1 MAGEGGGDVTLPPL
15 DSARSLGEESRT
27 FRASIGFSWRLSWK
41 CISGYLRHFNKKKNN
56 KKTESSSETEGLSD
70 FDRVSSFSVSRFHF
84 KKSVQVVKPDRQQWL
99 LSRSRTK
106 CVIDSRP
113 HIKTICG
120 PETLLCFQRWR
131 LAHASTQLH
140 ISVNLLPPNRR
151 SLPSFWCRRS

>member
-1 MAGEGGGDVTLPPL
+1 MLTSPLGRSGTRPACTLAWRGKEGETSHSPHWTVHGAWERKAGHLEQASGFLGGYPESAYRVTYDIL
-15 DSARSLGEESRT
+15 T
-27 FRASIGFSWRLSWK
+27 
-41 CISGYLRHFNKKKNN
+41 KKNN

-120 PETLLCFQRWR
+120 PETLLCFQR
-131 LAHASTQLH
+131 
-140 ISVNLLPPNRR
+140 
-151 SLPSFWCRRS
+151 